1 MKWDISI
8 IKGDIKKM
16 YRDDLNENSINVPP
30 INPEPYTGPMQ
41 PSMGPIPTMPCPH
54 EPSMGPMPGMPG
66 MMPPMQ
72 CPPQHMSMFMEAYNH
87 VSMAYTIMTQMMQMM
102 RP

>member
-1 MKWDISI
+1 MGYFNN
-8 IKGDIKKM
+8 KGGYKKM

-41 PSMGPIPTMPCPH
+41 PPMGGMPTMPCPH

-66 MMPPMQ
+66 MMPSMP
-72 CPPQHMSMFMEAYNH
+72 CPPEHMSMFMEAYNH